1 MEQHSNLRSEFLN
14 RGFILVRSLYN
25 KNRIRELR
33 NICIKNSN
41 NNNEI
46 LSFDFTKEL
55 LLHPKLISIVKQ
67 ILNSEKILY
76 YSDSNIINHEF
87 PFEAKNG
94 FHNDSRFEDENIPFK
109 EEYPLV
115 RVGIYFEDYKK
126 YSGGLKIKEKSHKY
140 FSFNLRAKLE
150 NSIKLFKI
158 LLGKSRYDYSSLRLG
173 KKINLDLEEGDVVI
187 WNLRTHHC
195 GVSRRLKLFKNLC
208 LQPDIEKI
216 IPKMFFLPTQYEKN
230 RCSIF
235 STFAKND
242 LKNKNILNYVKNKC
256 NSKKIDQLKKDATLV
271 NKLSE
276 LGVIIPRI
284 D

>member
-1 MEQHSNLRSEFLN
+1 MEQYSNLRSEFLQK
-14 RGFILVRSLYN
+14 GFILIKSLYD

-33 NICIKNSN
+33 NTCIKNSN
-41 NNNEI
+41 NDNEV

-55 LLHPKLISIVKQ
+55 LLNPKLILTIKK
-67 ILNSEKILY
+67 ILNSDQILY

-87 PFEAKNG
+87 PFKATNG
-94 FHNDSRFEDENIPFK
+94 FHNDARFEDDSIPFK
-109 EEYPLV
+109 EEYPLI

-126 YSGGLKIKEKSHKY
+126 FSGGLKIKEKSHKY
-140 FSFNLRAKLE
+140 FSFNLRAKRE
-150 NSIKLFKI
+150 NTVKLIKI
-158 LLGKSRYDYSSLRLG
+158 LLGKSRYDYSSLKLG

-195 GVSRRLKLFKNLC
+195 GVSRRLKIFNNFC
-208 LQPDIEKI
+208 LQPNLDKI
-216 IPKMFFLPTQYEKN
+216 IPKIFFLPTQYEKN

-242 LKNKNILNYVKNKC
+242 LKNKNILNYVKNKY
-256 NSKKIDQLKKDATLV
+256 NSKKIGQLKKDSKLL

-276 LGVIIPRI
+276 LGVIIPNI